1 MGQVDTQLDDSV
13 VEVGRV
19 LHARF
24 RPRFHRRGGAGY
36 GFRLLAVVVYGRYR
50 ERIFGSV
57 GQSGRLVSGRV
68 GLDGGASVSGRPAYG
83 VFFQSFDVL
92 GSFPRKVR
100 FFIGRRDYQSGRS
113 SRERRALF
121 DEGVRL
127 FAVVVCGR
135 YRERILG
142 SVGQSGRRIGGR
154 AGRYGSASVS
164 GRPAYGVFFQSL
176 AVFGSLPRKGD
187 FFIPRGYDQVGRF
200 RFDRC
205 GRSALLGHHF
215 RFLPVVVH
223 GGDGEGIGGS
233 VGQSGGGVQRRSRL
247 DGRLPVPRC
256 PGNGVLLEILAFRRG
271 PAQRD
276 ATVARLYSRIGRRRR
291 RIRRVGI
298 VFLARHKHQ
307 RRQ

>member
-68 GLDGGASVSGRPAYG
+68 GLDG
-83 VFFQSFDVL
+83 
-92 GSFPRKVR
+92 
-100 FFIGRRDYQSGRS
+100 
-113 SRERRALF
+113 
-121 DEGVRL
+121 
-127 FAVVVCGR
+127 
-135 YRERILG
+135 
-142 SVGQSGRRIGGR
+142 
-154 AGRYGSASVS
+154 SASVS
-164 GRPAYGVFFQSL
+164 GHPAYGVFFQSL

-205 GRSALLGHHF
+205 GRRALLGHHF

-233 VGQSGGGVQRRSRL
+233 VGQSGGGVQRRSCL

-276 ATVARLYSRIGRRRR
+276 ATVARLYDRIGRRRR